1 MVAKKKFL
9 ISIDTEGDN
18 LWAWRLG
25 DSITTENAKFLPRFQ
40 LLCEYY
46 GFKPTYLI
54 NYEMASDDFFADYFK
69 RKAFEGK
76 CEIAMHLHAWN
87 NPPFYELPVR
97 TDAVPGAP
105 YLIEYPQDIMRKKI
119 EAVTVLIKDRFDI
132 CPVTHRAGRWAMNDM
147 YFSLLNEFG
156 YKTDCSYTP
165 GFDWTSALGQSPES
179 AGSDYR
185 NLPYFPFKVNSTNIT
200 EIPVTVIENHRLH
213 FSHDAGIRKTVR
225 KYMEARKGYGPLWF
239 RPRNY
244 KDNIKDL
251 LWMSDVVSKNGKND
265 YLMFMLHSSEL
276 MPGGSPTFKTE
287 EDIERLYKNLN
298 IIFEHIAEKYI
309 GETINSYSEDLRI

>member
-1 MVAKKKFL
+1 MADKKNFL

-18 LWAWRLG
+18 LWTWKIG
-25 DSITTENAKFLPRFQ
+25 DNITTENAKFLPRFQ
-40 LLCEYY
+40 SLCEYY
-46 GFKPTYLI
+46 GFKPTYLT
-54 NYEMASDDFFADYFK
+54 NYEMASDSFFSDYFK
-69 RKAFEGK
+69 QKAIEGK

-87 NPPFYELPVR
+87 NPPIYELPVR

-105 YLIEYPQDIMRKKI
+105 YLIEYPYDIMREKI
-119 EAVTVLIKDRFDI
+119 DTVTSLIENKFDI
-132 CPVTHRAGRWAMNDM
+132 RPVTHRAGRWAMNDT

-165 GFDWTSALGQSPES
+165 GFDWTSALGQSPDS
-179 AGSDYR
+179 TGSDYR
-185 NLPYFPFKVNSTNIT
+185 NSPHSPFKVNSTNIK

-213 FSHDAGIRKTVR
+213 LGRDAGIRKTVR
-225 KYMEARKGYGPLWF
+225 KYMESRKGYGPLWF

-251 LWMSDVVSKNGKND
+251 LWMSDAVSKNRQND
-265 YLMFMLHSSEL
+265 YLMFMIHSSEL

-287 EDIERLYKNLN
+287 EDIEHLYNNLN
-298 IIFEHIAEKYI
+298 VLFENVAEKYAGKTI
-309 GETINSYSEDLRI
+309 GAYSGELEL